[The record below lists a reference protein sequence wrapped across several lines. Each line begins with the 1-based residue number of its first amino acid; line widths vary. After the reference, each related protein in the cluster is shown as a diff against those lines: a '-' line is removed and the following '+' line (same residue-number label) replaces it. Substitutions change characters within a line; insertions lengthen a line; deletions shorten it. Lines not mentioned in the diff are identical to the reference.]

1 MEGDLMPPRPLS
13 PFSLQPDR
21 LHLRVRVTPKASADR
36 LGTVVADETGEGWL
50 QVAVTAVP
58 ENAKANKAV
67 IALLAKRWKLA
78 KSSLEVVRGA
88 TDRRKVLEIADP
100 DPAALQARLEALI
113 G

>member
-1 MEGDLMPPRPLS
+1 MAPARPS
-13 PFSLQPDR
+13 PFSIPSDR

-36 LGTVVADETGEGWL
+36 LGSVVADETGEGWL

-58 ENAKANKAV
+58 ENGKANKAV

-88 TDRRKVLEIADP
+88 TDRRKVLEISDS
-100 DPAALQARLEALI
+100 DPAALLARLEGLI

>member
-1 MEGDLMPPRPLS
+1 MPPSSLS
-13 PFSLQPDR
+13 PFSLQPDG
-21 LHLRVRVTPKASADR
+21 LHLRAKVTPKASSAR

-58 ENAKANKAV
+58 EDGKANKAV
-67 IALLAKRWKLA
+67 IALLAKRWKLP

-88 TDRRKVLEIADP
+88 TDRRKLIEIADT
-100 DPAALQARLEALI
+100 DPAALQSRLLALI